1 MIAKLEWHEGEF
13 PPPNGFIVTNLNYPV
28 KGIVNFYNGRGTA
41 GQWVKGGNY
50 VLSWTSW
57 SGHKFV
63 ANQMRLLLFIFAYN
77 LANFVRRLGLPES
90 KKTWAMTSV
99 QTKLIKTG

>member
-1 MIAKLEWHEGEF
+1 M
-13 PPPNGFIVTNLNYPV
+13 
-28 KGIVNFYNGRGTA
+28 KGIVNFYDGRGTA

-57 SGHKFV
+57 SCHKFV
-63 ANQMRLLLFIFAYN
+63 ANQMRLLLSIFAYN

-90 KKTWAMTSV
+90 NKTWFMTSV

>member
-1 MIAKLEWHEGEF
+1 M
-13 PPPNGFIVTNLNYPV
+13 
-28 KGIVNFYNGRGTA
+28 KGIVNFYNGCGTA
-41 GQWVKGGNY
+41 GQRIKEVNY
-50 VLSWTSW
+50 ILDWTRW
-57 SGHKFV
+57 PCHKFV

-90 KKTWAMTSV
+90 NKTWSMTSV